1 MLNEGETGGVGIASY
16 VRAGHSLCVCLGFV
30 RSRLGEST
38 LSPAPLYGD
47 VNGDNREGMG
57 GGENQRVE
65 PGGKGCAII
74 RSLRGGMRSVVETLS
89 LRIRAEPPNSPVA
102 TEGGL

>member
-1 MLNEGETGGVGIASY
+1 
-16 VRAGHSLCVCLGFV
+16 
-30 RSRLGEST
+30 
-38 LSPAPLYGD
+38 
-47 VNGDNREGMG
+47 MG

-89 LRIRAEPPNSPVA
+89 LRIQAEPPNSPVA

>member
-1 MLNEGETGGVGIASY
+1 MS
-16 VRAGHSLCVCLGFV
+16 VRGLCVTEWGNPP
-30 RSRLGEST
+30 
-38 LSPAPLYGD
+38 LSLALLYGD
-47 VNGDNREGMG
+47 VTGEGR
-57 GGENQRVE
+57 GGENWRVE

-89 LRIRAEPPNSPVA
+89 LRIRAEPPKSPVD